1 MQLYLYFWKAQN
13 SISSLKT
20 TGFNA
25 FFFMPILTLTTD
37 LGTQDHYVAALKG
50 TILSLKPDVNIVDI
64 SHHIP
69 VFDFYKAAYIVKNS
83 FHYYPPKTVHLIGV
97 TPHSADAHSYL
108 AIEYKN
114 QFFIAADNG
123 VFSAIFDETPTTI
136 VRINGKENSSA
147 KSFSLLELP
156 VNTAIELLKGK
167 DIKSLGEAVSEYHER
182 SFFKAYTTPNSII
195 GYVVHVDRFQN
206 LITDIHKDLFSKV
219 GNNRKFFIDLKS
231 YNSSSIHKHYDGVI
245 EGELVL
251 LFNSQGF
258 LELAMNQANAAGLL
272 HFNQNDQIKIDF
284 HDN

>member
-1 MQLYLYFWKAQN
+1 
-13 SISSLKT
+13 
-20 TGFNA
+20 
-25 FFFMPILTLTTD
+25 MPILTLTTD

-69 VFDFYKAAYIVKNS
+69 VFDFYKAAYIIKNS

-97 TPHSADAHSYL
+97 TPHSTDAHSYL

-123 VFSAIFDETPTTI
+123 VFSAIFDETPTAI

-167 DIKSLGEAVSEYHER
+167 DIKSLGELVIEYHQR
-182 SFFKAYTTPNSII
+182 NFFKPFSTTNSIT
-195 GYVVHVDRFQN
+195 GYVVHIDKFKN
-206 LITDIHKDLFSKV
+206 IITDIHRDLFYQI
-219 GNNRKFFIDLKS
+219 GNKRKFLMDFKS
-231 YNSSSIHKHYDGVI
+231 YESTAIHNHYDDAI
-245 EGELVL
+245 QGEIVT
-251 LFNSQGF
+251 LFNFQGF
-258 LELAMNQANAAGLL
+258 LEIAMNQGDAATLL
-272 HFNQNDQIKIDF
+272 NFKRGDQIKIDF